1 MHSDRSGRSGPWE
14 QRFEDLVL
22 GVLPQHSR
30 HAPLDPALDLKTAGL
45 DSMATIELLVRLEEA
60 YGVDFP
66 DAALSGETFATPAAL
81 WRVLTAQRDTP
92 GPGPGPGPGPAS
104 ASASASREEPTCAS

>member
-1 MHSDRSGRSGPWE
+1 MHSDRSGPSGSSGPWE

-45 DSMATIELLVRLEEA
+45 DSMATVELLVRLEEA

-66 DAALSGETFATPAAL
+66 DATLSGETFATPAAL
-81 WRVLTAQRDTP
+81 WRVLAAQRTDDAVT
-92 GPGPGPGPGPAS
+92 S
-104 ASASASREEPTCAS
+104 EEEPTCAS

>member
-1 MHSDRSGRSGPWE
+1 MHSDRSIPWE
-14 QRFEDLVL
+14 RQFEGLVL

-30 HAPLDPALDLKTAGL
+30 HAPLDPGLDLKTAGL
-45 DSMATIELLVRLEEA
+45 DSMATVELLVRLEEA

-81 WRVLTAQRDTP
+81 WRVLTAQRAAPAPAPAPAP
-92 GPGPGPGPGPAS
+92 G
-104 ASASASREEPTCAS
+104 EEPTCAS